1 MKAFL
6 IQLGVQFRG
15 DMRDKG
21 VLMVYYLVPLAFY
34 LVMGSIMK
42 ALEMESGA
50 PLTLSIT
57 VFAMSMSAYLGMPQS
72 LVKAREQGVLEAYRA
87 AGGEVT
93 EVELEGVG
101 HSPHLERPA
110 EFRRALLE
118 RIGYIG
124 RPADPAPPTEAIIL
138 SSSD

>member
-1 MKAFL
+1 MTTAVRATGLTKSFKTGRSK
-6 IQLGVQFRG
+6 IQ
-15 DMRDKG
+15 
-21 VLMVYYLVPLAFY
+21 VLKSVDFD
-34 LVMGSIMK
+34 
-42 ALEMESGA
+42 
-50 PLTLSIT
+50 
-57 VFAMSMSAYLGMPQS
+57 
-72 LVKAREQGVLEAYRA
+72 A

-93 EVELEGVG
+93 EVVLEGVG

-118 RIGYIG
+118 VIGYIG